1 MSHFV
6 DKLQTQSLGALN
18 VMPGAV
24 RPDEVDVDSL
34 SSVAELESLLLHT
47 VSQGTE
53 IENQLETLLSSSS
66 ATASSRA
73 LALSK
78 TSQRA
83 AALSEDG
90 RALSSVLSAAA
101 RSASS
106 VSSRVRV
113 LHARADRTRLALARV
128 EDVLTLRVCAEG
140 AKTALS
146 SHDLASA
153 ARHVE
158 RYLSLDHDVRN
169 DASSAAAVAQ
179 ITQSMHELS
188 RKVREQADRALAPD
202 ATADATDGASA
213 RAFRAVLDAAR
224 LFVPLGLPDEGRRRL
239 AEYIR
244 GQIARETD
252 ADIRSLLAG
261 AGKAKAVGADEVHI
275 MALARLFEAVV
286 AYLHDC
292 AEEVADIFG
301 KEAVVELAVELQRQ
315 CDVHSTKILERYLE
329 ARHLDEVARA
339 VRADT
344 ANARDLDWLLDE
356 LTLLSQRIAGYF
368 KYLTDNYAGEG
379 DVLTHALAKS
389 TLAEESAQLASRY
402 VAIEAYFMRENA
414 RKAIRIDE
422 APVVD
427 DVHTSTAV
435 DDFFFV
441 VQKCTQRS
449 LAYGNLAV
457 EPNVAVLRHVAST
470 LSGDLL
476 PYLRK
481 RLRETQSAL
490 EKMLGGSS
498 FNLPSAALNTFLTE
512 FAKANISAAGEA
524 AAGGIGQPE
533 NADGAAAKYDFFV
546 AVNNAAVSA
555 EYALRFRAT
564 IEKTAAAA
572 KALTAADRARL
583 SSALAPV
590 SDAARAL
597 SAAGETGVATL
608 TGALVGQISAQVDAV
623 TERANYIV
631 SDAAQEVDDES
642 ESPFAGAVIR
652 LVRRKVLSEA
662 LEQRLTEGNW
672 DALVRNSAEWVAGKA
687 ESGLFLVRADE
698 KNRKAKAF
706 NALGALNADRDVRAL
721 SKFFAEKSRRATVR
735 DVFARLS
742 QVALLLNLER
752 PAEVYDI
759 WGPNAG
765 GMTWRLT
772 PAEVRRGLL
781 LRKDFSRDAIRA
793 LKL

>member
-1 MSHFV
+1 
-6 DKLQTQSLGALN
+6 
-18 VMPGAV
+18 MPGAV
-24 RPDEVDVDSL
+24 RPDEVLVDSL

-47 VSQGTE
+47 ISEGTE
-53 IENQLETLLSSSS
+53 IETQLDSLLSSSS

-90 RALSSVLSAAA
+90 RALCSVLSTAA
-101 RSASS
+101 RSASA

-113 LHARADRTRLALARV
+113 LHARADRTRLALSRV

-146 SHDLASA
+146 AHDLPSA

-188 RKVREQADRALAPD
+188 RKVRERADKSLAPASSSSDD
-202 ATADATDGASA
+202 AP

-224 LFVPLGLPDEGRRRL
+224 LFVPLGLPEEGLRRL

-252 ADIRSLLAG
+252 SDIRSLLASS
-261 AGKAKAVGADEVHI
+261 GKANAVGADEVHI

-292 AEEVADIFG
+292 AEEVTEIFG
-301 KEAVVELAVELQRQ
+301 GEAIVELAVSLQKQ
-315 CDVHSTKILERYLE
+315 CDVHSAKILERYLE
-329 ARHLDEVARA
+329 ARHLDEVGRA

-344 ANARDLDWLLDE
+344 ANARDLDSLLDE

-368 KYLTDNYAGEG
+368 KYLSDNYAGDGEL
-379 DVLTHALAKS
+379 LTDALAKS
-389 TLAEESAQLASRY
+389 SLAEESAQLASRY

-476 PYLRK
+476 PYLRR

-498 FNLPSAALNTFLTE
+498 FNLPQAALSVTFLTE

-524 AAGGIGQPE
+524 AAEAAGGMAPGE
-533 NADGAAAKYDFFV
+533 NADGAAKYDFFV

-564 IEKTAAAA
+564 VEKTAAAS
-572 KALTAADRARL
+572 KALTQADRARL
-583 SSALAPV
+583 ASALAPV

-608 TGALVGQISAQVDAV
+608 TGALVGQIGPQVDAA

-631 SDAAQEVDDES
+631 TEASQDIDDDDEDS
-642 ESPFAGAVIR
+642 FSGSVIR
-652 LVRRKVLSEA
+652 LIRLKVLSEA
-662 LEQRLTEGNW
+662 LSQRLTEGNW
-672 DALVRNSAEWVAGKA
+672 DALVRNSAEWVAGRA
-687 ESGLFLVRADE
+687 EAGLFLVRPDDQ
-698 KNRKAKAF
+698 KKPKAF

-721 SKFFAEKSRRATVR
+721 SKFFTEKSRRATVR

-772 PAEVRRGLL
+772 PAEVRRALL